1 MWGNI
6 RKAAAMMLAAAILL
20 VSVNIPAGAAE
31 TAETDPYYKRTYAE
45 MYDNLSNKGVY
56 TVAVKNL
63 KKGYTVKWSILG
75 GGKAYASLAERTTKA
90 VKTAVIN
97 KVTVNSNGESLEG
110 KRIGVRAK
118 VYDTKNKLIK
128 TLSMI
133 AALKCKAESIDID
146 TTQITDVSGG
156 LDRLTAGHS
165 YELTAIM
172 SPANAT
178 SAAYWE
184 ITDAKGT
191 HYDDEITAGGVWTPQ
206 DNGVYTITAYA
217 KNSPDGKVLC
227 RSSIQAEVRTY
238 METVTQTASNKFE
251 ATFNGDVSGVYK
263 ASDFTVESDSA
274 SLPVK
279 QVKYSQDGKTAIVT
293 VSSNF
298 TDGTAYTVACGQDSG
313 QFAASVGAPVALSL
327 LTSEVQAEKETPLEA
342 ALYDAQGI
350 DVTNTVD
357 AGAFFFEGEVTNG
370 ILNKE
375 TNALYMQTPG
385 KTARITVSYNK
396 GTVKLSDTRVITCTE
411 AYVEEA
417 DTTKFTITDSVNA
430 PDFQGED
437 VRTVAVGDVMYA
449 HFAGLDENGD
459 PIAYDTVTYA
469 SSDVDA
475 LIVNKT
481 SGRITPIK
489 SGAVNIT
496 VTVSQGSRTLDY
508 TFAIMVSE
516 GRKLAGAVLEKS
528 SVVVSNVYEMDY
540 QEKIRVTGRD
550 QYGDAFGLTE
560 EAGAVFETSN
570 RAVLATYDAEQD
582 AVIIH
587 AQGASV
593 GVYQYVLE
601 LTRGSVSVMANFTVI
616 VQEPSYNGTVTYGV
630 IASDDTVDM
639 AVGAQTA
646 GEKTVTLKVAEYRGG
661 VFYGYKYFT
670 NAYIQKGNRYYAA
683 DLKQSGAS
691 PILAAGSDTLTLT
704 PVIFKT
710 NPGETIPSCQ
720 KAETGTYIVTFHF
733 LSDSGADATVTASVE
748 LTDSQK
754 APGFT
759 IRSQTAEK
767 RVKTATELV
776 RECIAVTDGTITGC
790 TVTGTEL
797 AGDAVSVSAGEQ
809 IHIKQITVR
818 TVEQIANGTSVYME
832 HVININKTLENHA

>member
-20 VSVNIPAGAAE
+20 VSVNIPAGA
-31 TAETDPYYKRTYAE
+31 AETDPYYKRTYAE

-156 LDRLTAGHS
+156 LDRLTVGHS

-191 HYDDEITAGGVWTPQ
+191 HYDDEITADGVWTPQ
-206 DNGVYTITAYA
+206 AEGVYTITVFA
-217 KNSPDGKVLC
+217 KNTPDGKVLC
-227 RSSIQAEVRTY
+227 KSSIQVTVRTY

-251 ATFNGDVSGVYK
+251 VTFNGDVSGIYK
-263 ASDFTVESDSA
+263 AADFTVKSNTA

-279 QVKYSQDGKTAIVT
+279 QVRYSEDGKTAIVT

-298 TDGTAYTVACGQDSG
+298 TDRMAYTVTCGLDSE
-313 QFAASVGAPVALSL
+313 QFTASVGVPVALSL
-327 LTSEVQAEKETPLEA
+327 LTTQVQAEKETPLEA

-357 AGAFFFEGEVTNG
+357 ASAFLFEGEVTNG

-375 TNALYMQTPG
+375 TNALYMQMPG
-385 KTARITVSYNK
+385 KTARITVSYNV
-396 GTVKLSDTRVITCTE
+396 GNVKLSDTRVITCMET
-411 AYVEEA
+411 YVQA
-417 DTTKFTITDSVNA
+417 AAATRFTVTDTVNE
-430 PDFQGED
+430 PDFRVDD
-437 VRTVAVGDVMYA
+437 VRTVTVGDVMYA
-449 HFAGLDENGD
+449 HFRGLDENENA
-459 PIAYDTVTYA
+459 IVYDAVTYA

-475 LIVNKT
+475 LIINKT
-481 SGRITPIK
+481 SGRMTPIK
-489 SGAVNIT
+489 SGTVNVT
-496 VTVSQGSRTLDY
+496 VTVSGGNRTLDY
-508 TFAIMVSE
+508 TFAVTISE
-516 GRKLAGAVLEKS
+516 GRKLAGADLEKM
-528 SVVVSNVYEMDY
+528 SVIVSNVYEMNY
-540 QEKIRVTGRD
+540 QEKIKVTGRD
-550 QYGDAFGLTE
+550 QYGAVIGLKNET
-560 EAGAVFETSN
+560 GTIFETSN
-570 RAVLATYDAEQD
+570 RAVLASYDAKQD
-582 AVIIH
+582 AIIIQ
-587 AQGASV
+587 AQGASE
-593 GVYQYVLE
+593 GTYQYVLE
-601 LTRGSVSVMANFTVI
+601 LTQGGVSIMRNFTVI
-616 VQEPSYNGTVTYGV
+616 VREPSYNSAVTYRV
-630 IASDDTVDM
+630 IASDTTVDM
-639 AVGAQTA
+639 AADMLDA
-646 GEKTVTLKVAEYRGG
+646 GDKTVTLKVAEYRGNI
-661 VFYGYKYFT
+661 FYAYKYFS
-670 NAYIQKGNRYYAA
+670 NASIQKDGRYYAV
-683 DLKQSGAS
+683 DLKQNGTS
-691 PILAAGSDTLTLT
+691 PILADGSDTLTLV
-704 PVIFKT
+704 PVTFKT
-710 NPGETIPSCQ
+710 NQGETIPSCQ
-720 KAETGTYIVTFHF
+720 KAETGTYAVTFHF
-733 LSDSGADATVTASVE
+733 PSDSGADATVTASIV

-754 APGFT
+754 KPGFT
-759 IRSQTAEK
+759 IRNLTATK
-767 RVKTATELV
+767 RVKTAMELV
-776 RECIAVTDGTITGC
+776 NDCISVTDGTIIDC
-790 TVTGTEL
+790 TVAGTEL
-797 AGDAVSVSAGEQ
+797 TGDAISVSAGEQ
-809 IHIKQITVR
+809 VHIKQITVR

-832 HVININKTLENHA
+832 YVIDVDKTLENHV